1 MFKSALQEI
10 FYVIRFIVS
19 CKKNQ
24 YFFSRF
30 SWNFHTFKVKYFG
43 IAVAQTS
50 VILDCQ
56 TVSILQNDLNL
67 QFHTVSWIFQQLTTV
82 GKLESY
88 YYQTL
93 VIGEQ

>member
-1 MFKSALQEI
+1 M
-10 FYVIRFIVS
+10 
-19 CKKNQ
+19 
-24 YFFSRF
+24 
-30 SWNFHTFKVKYFG
+30 
-43 IAVAQTS
+43 AQTS
-50 VILDCQ
+50 VILDFK

-88 YYQTL
+88 NYQTF